1 MGPNQ
6 NINIS
11 GTGATGAAP
20 VQSTPAA
27 SSENIMAQGVS
38 EKKKGGKGMLYGMIL
53 CAVLAVGGIG
63 FGVWTWMDGNTQKD
77 SLNQQI
83 SDLKKKNSELLD
95 RIAEYENKI
104 EEEPEIEDSSEN
116 FYIEEWGLSIK
127 LPDSISDIEYEIGNG
142 YSDICD
148 SGVTIKSL
156 IRDGKKIDAGEL
168 EGVAFIKRC
177 TEMFP
182 YGTLVFEDDAF
193 KYYYEFPN
201 GLSIEDPQEVQDAAD
216 DLKNVL
222 NNKENYSKI

>member
-1 MGPNQ
+1 MDPNQ
-6 NINIS
+6 NANAV
-11 GTGATGAAP
+11 GAPNTAP
-20 VQSTPAA
+20 VQNVSNTPVEP
-27 SSENIMAQGVS
+27 ENIMAQGVS
-38 EKKKGGKGMLYGMIL
+38 AKKKGSKGMLYGMIL
-53 CAVLAVGGIG
+53 CVVLAVGGIG
-63 FGVWTWMDGNTQKD
+63 FGVWAWVDGNTQKD

-116 FYIEEWGLSIK
+116 FYIEEWGLSIE
-127 LPDSISDIEYEIGNG
+127 LPDSISDIVYEIGNG

-148 SGVTIKSL
+148 SGATIKSL
-156 IRDGKKIDAGEL
+156 IKDGKKIDAGEL
-168 EGVAFIKRC
+168 EGVAFINRC

-201 GLSIEDPQEVQDAAD
+201 GLSIEDPQEVRDVAD